1 MINFFYK
8 LFLTSNTI
16 VDIFSLHRLL
26 SYVKILF
33 YFILKRDTKYPSYL
47 INYENKISILNK
59 KKYTLSFSSGTQAFE
74 SLIKALDIK
83 NKKIGTSNIVF
94 PSIFGILTRYILS
107 ENLKILTCNKNL
119 QLDLDKNYEEI
130 KELDYLLIT
139 FSFGYPYNNELID
152 KIFSINRDIIL
163 IYDLSHC
170 QGYSSDNFH
179 NQMKI
184 HFFFSTQGSKAIST
198 GEGGIVS
205 TDDKN
210 IYKRMMINS
219 HINRLDKK
227 LNFTEKENLALKVGL
242 LSKSRMSPIG
252 AVSGLN
258 DIYYLKKKNKILRN
272 KTHILYEE
280 LSNINKISFPKIS
293 NLENLS
299 GFNYGIPFIINS
311 ELKENQKKDVISQVK
326 KYFIVRKYNWL
337 TTDNLKKLKDVENF
351 KKFHNYN
358 FDFLSINGDEED
370 DKIISNIYFIDLNY
384 IKTLPNFIIKI
395 FAKKTKFLIK

>member
-1 MINFFYK
+1 M
-8 LFLTSNTI
+8 
-16 VDIFSLHRLL
+16 
-26 SYVKILF
+26 
-33 YFILKRDTKYPSYL
+33 
-47 INYENKISILNK
+47 
-59 KKYTLSFSSGTQAFE
+59 
-74 SLIKALDIK
+74 
-83 NKKIGTSNIVF
+83 
-94 PSIFGILTRYILS
+94 
-107 ENLKILTCNKNL
+107 
-119 QLDLDKNYEEI
+119 
-130 KELDYLLIT
+130 
-139 FSFGYPYNNELID
+139 
-152 KIFSINRDIIL
+152 
-163 IYDLSHC
+163 
-170 QGYSSDNFH
+170 
-179 NQMKI
+179 
-184 HFFFSTQGSKAIST
+184 
-198 GEGGIVS
+198 
-205 TDDKN
+205 
-210 IYKRMMINS
+210 
-219 HINRLDKK
+219 
-227 LNFTEKENLALKVGL
+227 ALKVGL

-358 FDFLSINGDEED
+358 FDFLSISDDEED